1 MEKFGF
7 TTNIERR
14 VPGTGKVYMI
24 DRMTSDWAVAHPL
37 DVDGFIEDVYQKY
50 LMMAEDDPSLK
61 GWVRSREEL
70 HRLWIMVL
78 SCKNPAGDASLYPNR
93 DGRQDPAC
101 MEVWHLAG
109 DYWRRGLRYGDVLPE
124 RCPSFR
130 ITRLPDGGWISLSP
144 KDLHLLTDA
153 QPAVLLQTRSCEH
166 VAASEQC
173 ADDCEH
179 EPVYSDPI
187 AEIISE
193 AVQEDPVVL
202 QSSATGS
209 VLRQAQEPYLVGELV
224 EPQGP
229 LEQPTEQPK
238 RAKRPA
244 RRKRVLLASPSV
256 ASDHRSSATAQ
267 EPCALSGS
275 SAGSETVSNDER
287 MRKVIAFV
295 GAVAITLLMIHFF
308 GLLGPAVFGLLAG
321 GILKG

>member
-24 DRMTSDWAVAHPL
+24 DRMTSDWAVAHPM

-70 HRLWIMVL
+70 HRLWSMVL

-153 QPAVLLQTRSCEH
+153 QPAVLRQARSC
-166 VAASEQC
+166 V
-173 ADDCEH
+173 
-179 EPVYSDPI
+179 
-187 AEIISE
+187 
-193 AVQEDPVVL
+193 
-202 QSSATGS
+202 
-209 VLRQAQEPYLVGELV
+209 
-224 EPQGP
+224 
-229 LEQPTEQPK
+229 
-238 RAKRPA
+238 
-244 RRKRVLLASPSV
+244 PSV
-256 ASDHRSSATAQ
+256 ASDHRSSATGSGQAQ
-267 EPCALSGS
+267 EPLEQARSCEHVAT
-275 SAGSETVSNDER
+275 SEQRVDDCEHEHNDER
-287 MRKVIAFV
+287 LRKAIAIV
-295 GAVAITLLMIHFF
+295 GAVAITLLMIYFF

>member
-78 SCKNPAGDASLYPNR
+78 SCKNPAGDSSLYPNR

-166 VAASEQC
+166 VAASEPC

-202 QSSATGS
+202 LSSATGS
-209 VLRQAQEPYLVGELV
+209 ALRQAQGPCEM
-224 EPQGP
+224 QGS
-229 LEQPTEQPK
+229 LEQPTVQPK

-244 RRKRVLLASPSV
+244 RRKRVL
-256 ASDHRSSATAQ
+256 RQAQ
-267 EPCALSGS
+267 EPLRQEPV
-275 SAGSETVSNDER
+275 SEAFVDNDEK
-287 MRKVIAFV
+287 MRKVIAIV

>member
-124 RCPSFR
+124 RCPSFG

-153 QPAVLLQTRSCEH
+153 QPAVL
-166 VAASEQC
+166 
-173 ADDCEH
+173 
-179 EPVYSDPI
+179 
-187 AEIISE
+187 
-193 AVQEDPVVL
+193 
-202 QSSATGS
+202 
-209 VLRQAQEPYLVGELV
+209 RQAQEP
-224 EPQGP
+224 
-229 LEQPTEQPK
+229 LEQ
-238 RAKRPA
+238 AF
-244 RRKRVLLASPSV
+244 V
-256 ASDHRSSATAQ
+256 D
-267 EPCALSGS
+267 
-275 SAGSETVSNDER
+275 NDEK
-287 MRKVIAFV
+287 MRKVIAIV
-295 GAVAITLLMIHFF
+295 GAVAITLLMIYFF

>member
-1 MEKFGF
+1 MYMEKFGF

-14 VPGTGKVYMI
+14 MPGTGKVYMI

-153 QPAVLLQTRSCEH
+153 QPAVLRQARSCVPS
-166 VAASEQC
+166 VA
-173 ADDCEH
+173 
-179 EPVYSDPI
+179 SDHR
-187 AEIISE
+187 
-193 AVQEDPVVL
+193 
-202 QSSATGS
+202 SSATGS
-209 VLRQAQEPYLVGELV
+209 ALRQAQEPYLVGELV
-224 EPQGP
+224 EPQEP
-229 LEQPTEQPK
+229 LRQ
-238 RAKRPA
+238 
-244 RRKRVLLASPSV
+244 
-256 ASDHRSSATAQ
+256 DRSC
-267 EPCALSGS
+267 EH
-275 SAGSETVSNDER
+275 EHNDEK

>member
-153 QPAVLLQTRSCEH
+153 QPAVLRQAQEPLEQARSCEH
-166 VAASEQC
+166 VAASEQRV
-173 ADDCEH
+173 DDCEH

-202 QSSATGS
+202 QSSAAGS
-209 VLRQAQEPYLVGELV
+209 ALRQAQEPLKQAVV
-224 EPQGP
+224 
-229 LEQPTEQPK
+229 
-238 RAKRPA
+238 
-244 RRKRVLLASPSV
+244 
-256 ASDHRSSATAQ
+256 D
-267 EPCALSGS
+267 
-275 SAGSETVSNDER
+275 NDEK
-287 MRKVIAFV
+287 MRKVIAIV

>member
-7 TTNIERR
+7 ITNIERR

-50 LMMAEDDPSLK
+50 LMMADDDPSLK

-153 QPAVLLQTRSCEH
+153 QPAVLRQAQEPLEQARSCEP
-166 VAASEQC
+166 VIASEQRV
-173 ADDCEH
+173 DDCEH

-187 AEIISE
+187 AEIIAE
-193 AVQEDPVVL
+193 AVQDEPV
-202 QSSATGS
+202 A
-209 VLRQAQEPYLVGELV
+209 LRQAQ
-224 EPQGP
+224 GP
-229 LEQPTEQPK
+229 LDQPTEQPTVQSK

-244 RRKRVLLASPSV
+244 RRKRVL
-256 ASDHRSSATAQ
+256 RQAQ
-267 EPCALSGS
+267 EPLRQEPV
-275 SAGSETVSNDER
+275 SEAFVDNDEK
-287 MRKVIAFV
+287 MRKVIAIV

>member
-24 DRMTSDWAVAHPL
+24 DRMTSDWSVAHPL

-61 GWVRSREEL
+61 VWVRSREEL

-93 DGRQDPAC
+93 DGLQDPAC

-153 QPAVLLQTRSCEH
+153 QPA
-166 VAASEQC
+166 
-173 ADDCEH
+173 
-179 EPVYSDPI
+179 
-187 AEIISE
+187 
-193 AVQEDPVVL
+193 
-202 QSSATGS
+202 G
-209 VLRQAQEPYLVGELV
+209 LRQAQEP
-224 EPQGP
+224 
-229 LEQPTEQPK
+229 LEQ
-238 RAKRPA
+238 A
-244 RRKRVLLASPSV
+244 RSCVPSV
-256 ASDHRSSATAQ
+256 ASDHRSSATGSVLRQAQ

-275 SAGSETVSNDER
+275 SAGSETVSNDEK
-287 MRKVIAFV
+287 MRKVIAIV

>member
-1 MEKFGF
+1 M
-7 TTNIERR
+7 
-14 VPGTGKVYMI
+14 PGTGKVYMI

-144 KDLHLLTDA
+144 KDMYLLTDA
-153 QPAVLLQTRSCEH
+153 QPSAAGPSC
-166 VAASEQC
+166 V
-173 ADDCEH
+173 
-179 EPVYSDPI
+179 
-187 AEIISE
+187 
-193 AVQEDPVVL
+193 
-202 QSSATGS
+202 
-209 VLRQAQEPYLVGELV
+209 
-224 EPQGP
+224 
-229 LEQPTEQPK
+229 
-238 RAKRPA
+238 
-244 RRKRVLLASPSV
+244 PSV
-256 ASDHRSSATAQ
+256 ASDHRSSATTQ
-267 EPCALSGS
+267 EPLEQPTVQPTTQPKRHARRKRASAVSGS
-275 SAGSETVSNDER
+275 SAGSETVSEAFVDNDEK
-287 MRKVIAFV
+287 MRKVIAIV
-295 GAVAITLLMIHFF
+295 GAVAITLLMIYFF

>member
-14 VPGTGKVYMI
+14 VSGTGKVYMI

-50 LMMAEDDPSLK
+50 LMMAEDDTSLK

-109 DYWRRGLRYGDVLPE
+109 DYWRRGLRYSDVLPE

-144 KDLHLLTDA
+144 KDLHLITDA
-153 QPAVLLQTRSCEH
+153 QPE
-166 VAASEQC
+166 
-173 ADDCEH
+173 
-179 EPVYSDPI
+179 
-187 AEIISE
+187 
-193 AVQEDPVVL
+193 
-202 QSSATGS
+202 
-209 VLRQAQEPYLVGELV
+209 VLRQAHSCV
-224 EPQGP
+224 
-229 LEQPTEQPK
+229 
-238 RAKRPA
+238 
-244 RRKRVLLASPSV
+244 PSV
-256 ASDHRSSATAQ
+256 ASDHRSSATGSVLRQAHSTGSGQAQ
-267 EPCALSGS
+267 EP
-275 SAGSETVSNDER
+275 VSDAFVDNDEK
-287 MRKVIAFV
+287 MRKVIAIV
-295 GAVAITLLMIHFF
+295 GAVAITLLMIYFF

>member
-1 MEKFGF
+1 
-7 TTNIERR
+7 
-14 VPGTGKVYMI
+14 
-24 DRMTSDWAVAHPL
+24 
-37 DVDGFIEDVYQKY
+37 
-50 LMMAEDDPSLK
+50 
-61 GWVRSREEL
+61 
-70 HRLWIMVL
+70 
-78 SCKNPAGDASLYPNR
+78 
-93 DGRQDPAC
+93 

-153 QPAVLLQTRSCEH
+153 QPAV
-166 VAASEQC
+166 
-173 ADDCEH
+173 
-179 EPVYSDPI
+179 
-187 AEIISE
+187 
-193 AVQEDPVVL
+193 QEDPVVL

-229 LEQPTEQPK
+229 LEQPTVQPK

-244 RRKRVLLASPSV
+244 RRKRVLRQAQEPCAVSGSSCVPSV
-256 ASDHRSSATAQ
+256 ASDHRSSAAGSVLRQAQ
-267 EPCALSGS
+267 EPCEMQEPLEQARSC
-275 SAGSETVSNDER
+275 EHEHNDEK
-287 MRKVIAFV
+287 MRKAIAIV

>member
-78 SCKNPAGDASLYPNR
+78 SCKNPAGDTSLYPNR

-130 ITRLPDGGWISLSP
+130 ITRLPDCAWISLSP

-153 QPAVLLQTRSCEH
+153 QPAVLRQAQEPLEQARSCVPS
-166 VAASEQC
+166 VA
-173 ADDCEH
+173 
-179 EPVYSDPI
+179 SDHR
-187 AEIISE
+187 
-193 AVQEDPVVL
+193 
-202 QSSATGS
+202 SSATGS
-209 VLRQAQEPYLVGELV
+209 VLRQAQEPLRQEA
-224 EPQGP
+224 
-229 LEQPTEQPK
+229 LEQPTVQPK

-256 ASDHRSSATAQ
+256 ASDHRSSA
-267 EPCALSGS
+267 
-275 SAGSETVSNDER
+275 AGSETVSNDEK
-287 MRKVIAFV
+287 MRKVIAIV

>member
-1 MEKFGF
+1 MEKFDF

-37 DVDGFIEDVYQKY
+37 DVDGWIEGVYQKY

-93 DGRQDPAC
+93 DGRQDPAR

-124 RCPSFR
+124 RCPSFG

-153 QPAVLLQTRSCEH
+153 QPAVLRQAQEPLRQARSCEY
-166 VAASEQC
+166 VIANEQC

-187 AEIISE
+187 AEIIAE
-193 AVQEDPVVL
+193 AVQEVPVVL
-202 QSSATGS
+202 QSSAAGS
-209 VLRQAQEPYLVGELV
+209 ALRQA
-224 EPQGP
+224 QGP
-229 LEQPTEQPK
+229 LEQPTVQPK
-238 RAKRPA
+238 RHA
-244 RRKRVLLASPSV
+244 RRKRAS
-256 ASDHRSSATAQ
+256 AGSALRQAQ
-267 EPCALSGS
+267 EPVRQEPV
-275 SAGSETVSNDER
+275 SEAFVDNDEKL
-287 MRKVIAFV
+287 RKVIAIV
-295 GAVAITLLMIHFF
+295 GTVAITLLMIHFF

>member
-50 LMMAEDDPSLK
+50 LMMAEDDPSLN

-78 SCKNPAGDASLYPNR
+78 SCKNPAGDTSLYPNR

-130 ITRLPDGGWISLSP
+130 ITRLTDGGWISLSP

-153 QPAVLLQTRSCEH
+153 DEATSCEH
-166 VAASEQC
+166 LAASEQRVY
-173 ADDCEH
+173 DCEH

-187 AEIISE
+187 AEIIAE
-193 AVQEDPVVL
+193 AVQDEPVVIR
-202 QSSATGS
+202 SSATGPSCVPSVASDHRSSATAQEPLEQPTVQPKRHARRKRASTGS

-224 EPQGP
+224 EPQEP
-229 LEQPTEQPK
+229 
-238 RAKRPA
+238 
-244 RRKRVLLASPSV
+244 V
-256 ASDHRSSATAQ
+256 SDAF
-267 EPCALSGS
+267 
-275 SAGSETVSNDER
+275 VDNDER
-287 MRKVIAFV
+287 LRKVIAIV
-295 GAVAITLLMIHFF
+295 GAVAITLLMIYFF

>member
-130 ITRLPDGGWISLSP
+130 ITRLPEGGWISLSP

-153 QPAVLLQTRSCEH
+153 QPAVL
-166 VAASEQC
+166 
-173 ADDCEH
+173 
-179 EPVYSDPI
+179 
-187 AEIISE
+187 
-193 AVQEDPVVL
+193 
-202 QSSATGS
+202 
-209 VLRQAQEPYLVGELV
+209 RQAQEPCAVSGSSCV
-224 EPQGP
+224 
-229 LEQPTEQPK
+229 
-238 RAKRPA
+238 
-244 RRKRVLLASPSV
+244 PSV
-256 ASDHRSSATAQ
+256 ASDHRSSA
-267 EPCALSGS
+267 
-275 SAGSETVSNDER
+275 AGSETVSNDEK
-287 MRKVIAFV
+287 MRKVIAIV

>member
-124 RCPSFR
+124 RCPSFG

-153 QPAVLLQTRSCEH
+153 QPAVLRQAQEPYLVGELVEPQGPLEQPTLQPT
-166 VAASEQC
+166 AQPTEQPKR
-173 ADDCEH
+173 AKR
-179 EPVYSDPI
+179 P
-187 AEIISE
+187 ARRKR
-193 AVQEDPVVL
+193 
-202 QSSATGS
+202 

-229 LEQPTEQPK
+229 LEQPTVQPK

-244 RRKRVLLASPSV
+244 RRKRVL
-256 ASDHRSSATAQ
+256 RQAQ
-267 EPCALSGS
+267 EPLEQAF
-275 SAGSETVSNDER
+275 VDNDEK
-287 MRKVIAFV
+287 MRKVIAIV
-295 GAVAITLLMIHFF
+295 GAVAITLLMIYFF

>member
-1 MEKFGF
+1 
-7 TTNIERR
+7 
-14 VPGTGKVYMI
+14 
-24 DRMTSDWAVAHPL
+24 
-37 DVDGFIEDVYQKY
+37 
-50 LMMAEDDPSLK
+50 
-61 GWVRSREEL
+61 
-70 HRLWIMVL
+70 
-78 SCKNPAGDASLYPNR
+78 
-93 DGRQDPAC
+93 

-153 QPAVLLQTRSCEH
+153 QPAVL
-166 VAASEQC
+166 
-173 ADDCEH
+173 
-179 EPVYSDPI
+179 
-187 AEIISE
+187 
-193 AVQEDPVVL
+193 
-202 QSSATGS
+202 
-209 VLRQAQEPYLVGELV
+209 RQAQEPYLVGELV

-229 LEQPTEQPK
+229 LEQPTVQPK

-244 RRKRVLLASPSV
+244 RRKRVLRQAQEPLRQAHSTGSGQAQEPYLV
-256 ASDHRSSATAQ
+256 GELVEPQ
-267 EPCALSGS
+267 EPCAGS
-275 SAGSETVSNDER
+275 VLRQAQDEK

>member
-153 QPAVLLQTRSCEH
+153 QPAVL
-166 VAASEQC
+166 
-173 ADDCEH
+173 
-179 EPVYSDPI
+179 
-187 AEIISE
+187 
-193 AVQEDPVVL
+193 
-202 QSSATGS
+202 
-209 VLRQAQEPYLVGELV
+209 RQAQEPYLVGELV

-229 LEQPTEQPK
+229 LEQPTVQPK

-244 RRKRVLLASPSV
+244 RRKRVLRQAQEPLRQAHSTGSGQAQEPYLV
-256 ASDHRSSATAQ
+256 GELVEPQ
-267 EPCALSGS
+267 EPCAGS
-275 SAGSETVSNDER
+275 VLRQAQDEK

>member
-153 QPAVLLQTRSCEH
+153 QPAVL
-166 VAASEQC
+166 
-173 ADDCEH
+173 
-179 EPVYSDPI
+179 
-187 AEIISE
+187 
-193 AVQEDPVVL
+193 
-202 QSSATGS
+202 
-209 VLRQAQEPYLVGELV
+209 RQAQEPYLVGELV

-229 LEQPTEQPK
+229 LEQPTVQPK

-244 RRKRVLLASPSV
+244 RRKRVL
-256 ASDHRSSATAQ
+256 RQAQ
-267 EPCALSGS
+267 EPLRQEPV
-275 SAGSETVSNDER
+275 SEAFVDNDEK
-287 MRKVIAFV
+287 MRKVIAIV

>member
-7 TTNIERR
+7 ITNIERR

-50 LMMAEDDPSLK
+50 LMMADDDPSLK

-153 QPAVLLQTRSCEH
+153 QPAVLRQDQEPLRQARSC
-166 VAASEQC
+166 VPSVASEQR

-187 AEIISE
+187 AEIIAE
-193 AVQEDPVVL
+193 AVQDEPV
-202 QSSATGS
+202 A
-209 VLRQAQEPYLVGELV
+209 LRQAQ
-224 EPQGP
+224 GP
-229 LEQPTEQPK
+229 LDQPTEQPTVQSK

-244 RRKRVLLASPSV
+244 RRKRVL
-256 ASDHRSSATAQ
+256 RQAQ
-267 EPCALSGS
+267 EPLRQEPV
-275 SAGSETVSNDER
+275 SEAFVDNDEK
-287 MRKVIAFV
+287 MRKVIAIV
-295 GAVAITLLMIHFF
+295 GAVAITLLMIYFF

>member
-144 KDLHLLTDA
+144 KDLHLLTDG
-153 QPAVLLQTRSCEH
+153 QPAVLRQAHSCVPS
-166 VAASEQC
+166 VA
-173 ADDCEH
+173 
-179 EPVYSDPI
+179 SDHR
-187 AEIISE
+187 
-193 AVQEDPVVL
+193 
-202 QSSATGS
+202 SSATGS
-209 VLRQAQEPYLVGELV
+209 VLRQAQEPL
-224 EPQGP
+224 
-229 LEQPTEQPK
+229 
-238 RAKRPA
+238 R
-244 RRKRVLLASPSV
+244 
-256 ASDHRSSATAQ
+256 Q
-267 EPCALSGS
+267 EPLRQEPV
-275 SAGSETVSNDER
+275 SEDFVDNDEK

>member
-202 QSSATGS
+202 LSSATGS
-209 VLRQAQEPYLVGELV
+209 ALRQAQ
-224 EPQGP
+224 GP
-229 LEQPTEQPK
+229 CE
-238 RAKRPA
+238 
-244 RRKRVLLASPSV
+244 
-256 ASDHRSSATAQ
+256 
-267 EPCALSGS
+267 
-275 SAGSETVSNDER
+275 
-287 MRKVIAFV
+287 M
-295 GAVAITLLMIHFF
+295 
-308 GLLGPAVFGLLAG
+308 
-321 GILKG
+321 

>member
-78 SCKNPAGDASLYPNR
+78 SCKNPAGDASHYPNR
-93 DGRQDPAC
+93 DGLQDPAC

-144 KDLHLLTDA
+144 KDLHLLTDG
-153 QPAVLLQTRSCEH
+153 QPAVLRQAHSCVPS
-166 VAASEQC
+166 VA
-173 ADDCEH
+173 
-179 EPVYSDPI
+179 SDHR
-187 AEIISE
+187 
-193 AVQEDPVVL
+193 
-202 QSSATGS
+202 SSATGPSCVPS
-209 VLRQAQEPYLVGELV
+209 VASDHRSSATTQEPYLVGELV

-275 SAGSETVSNDER
+275 SAGSETVSNDEK

>member
-153 QPAVLLQTRSCEH
+153 QPAVLRQAQEPLRQARSCEH
-166 VAASEQC
+166 VA
-173 ADDCEH
+173 
-179 EPVYSDPI
+179 VYSDPI

-202 QSSATGS
+202 QSSAATQGPLEQPTVQPKRAKRPARRKR

-224 EPQGP
+224 EPQEP
-229 LEQPTEQPK
+229 L
-238 RAKRPA
+238 R
-244 RRKRVLLASPSV
+244 
-256 ASDHRSSATAQ
+256 Q
-267 EPCALSGS
+267 EPV
-275 SAGSETVSNDER
+275 SEAFVDNDEK
-287 MRKVIAFV
+287 MRKVIAIV
-295 GAVAITLLMIHFF
+295 GAVAITLLMIYFF

>member
-14 VPGTGKVYMI
+14 MPGTGKVYMI

-153 QPAVLLQTRSCEH
+153 QPAV
-166 VAASEQC
+166 
-173 ADDCEH
+173 
-179 EPVYSDPI
+179 
-187 AEIISE
+187 
-193 AVQEDPVVL
+193 QEDPVVL
-202 QSSATGS
+202 QSSA
-209 VLRQAQEPYLVGELV
+209 A
-224 EPQGP
+224 GP
-229 LEQPTEQPK
+229 SC
-238 RAKRPA
+238 
-244 RRKRVLLASPSV
+244 VPSV
-256 ASDHRSSATAQ
+256 ASDHRSSATGSALRQAQ

-275 SAGSETVSNDER
+275 SCVPSVASDHRSSAAGSVLRQAQEPLRQAVVDNDER
-287 MRKVIAFV
+287 MRKVIAIV